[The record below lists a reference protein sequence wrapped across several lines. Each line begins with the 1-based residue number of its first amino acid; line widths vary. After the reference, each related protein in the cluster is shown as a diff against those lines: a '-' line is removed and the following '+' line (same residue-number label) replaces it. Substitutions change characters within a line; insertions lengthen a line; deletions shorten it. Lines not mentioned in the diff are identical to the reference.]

1 MGTTATHTTAR
12 DTTLRWREVAIDA
25 DLLERMA
32 RIARGLPG
40 HVVSVD
46 ADDPGEVTLWPND
59 GGAAALDPVVRIDG
73 VVAREILEH
82 YQQLLELG

>member
-1 MGTTATHTTAR
+1 MGTIAAQ
-12 DTTLRWREVAIDA
+12 WREPTAIDA

-40 HVVSVD
+40 HMVSVD
-46 ADDPGEVTLWPND
+46 AGDDGEINLWPTEDAERNN
-59 GGAAALDPVVRIDG
+59 DPVVRIDG

-82 YQQLLELG
+82 YQRLLELG